1 MYYFR
6 VFSISGGNNRLY
18 GWGYGCFVGRDE
30 GGEEDIEVRVF
41 LVYGLDSIGG
51 NGSYGGVGGTGF
63 VFSGLY

>member
-1 MYYFR
+1 M
-6 VFSISGGNNRLY
+6 
-18 GWGYGCFVGRDE
+18 GRDE